1 MNYIFSVAGVAPLND
16 PKYVLYITMQQ
27 PQTFGNEG
35 AATKALATVFNP
47 MMKQALQDDSSNGS
61 NQNNKVPNVKGL
73 SIATAKQELEKT
85 GANVIVCGNGVKI
98 NQQSVAAGQTIMKGS
113 KVILVTNGAKTIPD
127 MTGWSRNDVSN
138 LANML
143 GIKVHFD
150 GTGFVKSQSVSP
162 NTVVTKNQQ
171 VNIALQ

>member
-1 MNYIFSVAGVAPLND
+1 
-16 PKYVLYITMQQ
+16 MQQ

-73 SIATAKQELEKT
+73 SIATAKQELEKA

-127 MTGWSRNDVSN
+127 MTGLSRNDVSN

-143 GIKVHFD
+143 GIKVQFD

>member
-73 SIATAKQELEKT
+73 SIATAKQ
-85 GANVIVCGNGVKI
+85 
-98 NQQSVAAGQTIMKGS
+98 
-113 KVILVTNGAKTIPD
+113 
-127 MTGWSRNDVSN
+127 
-138 LANML
+138 
-143 GIKVHFD
+143 
-150 GTGFVKSQSVSP
+150 
-162 NTVVTKNQQ
+162 
-171 VNIALQ
+171 